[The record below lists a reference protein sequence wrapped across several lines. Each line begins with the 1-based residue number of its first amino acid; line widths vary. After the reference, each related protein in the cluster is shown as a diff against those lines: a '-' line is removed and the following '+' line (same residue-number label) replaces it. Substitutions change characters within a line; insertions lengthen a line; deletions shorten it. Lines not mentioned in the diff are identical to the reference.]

1 MSNEYQRYL
10 ESQTHQ
16 EKRNGSGLAEIGALA
31 AGVTVVG
38 LGVGTSQGRAI
49 IREASVSASGAAS
62 RFSQTGISA
71 KLRDTGMTLKAMDHA
86 LDNRGMLSHLKN
98 PNRYQERFQDSLTRS
113 IEKRNRAF
121 QTPLKGQATLAEEMV
136 FKLESDLSMYST
148 QIKRDM
154 RYEKVIGELKNKLPK
169 NLFNTAHGILNK
181 QDSKFFG
188 KAQDDEIKRL
198 LDYYS
203 KPSKETNSFHS
214 LKFTDDK
221 QKDSFYKTV
230 IGAVKAHQP
239 EHTINTKEYDS
250 IYNARKANLFSD
262 FKETLT
268 KKSNTFF
275 GQDLRPVT
283 WGEALNKNLL
293 DKDSIQRP
301 VLNDKGHFTGNY
313 EDANM
318 AKAMRELAKASPDF
332 KKLILDPHLL
342 VDKKG
347 NLHDYRATE
356 KGIYNALT
364 AVRDNVEIPFLR
376 FNPLDLMHWTTY
388 QSVREAPTN
397 YIFKRGNIDVTLS
410 SAAKTMPHHPLA
422 HNQDAAATPLDR
434 SYFYSGGKIRDL
446 LTGDTIKDDVYLG
459 SARFGMLP
467 RALAGVGNLHNQDYS
482 KYGPVRKLFGFG
494 MQEQESVQ
502 KRLASGFTKF
512 ADEDWGPNAVARLY
526 GTEMEAAMYAAK
538 TMGMTEEK
546 TRIAKEVFKKVHS
559 DLDTHAGALS
569 DDVVSVINNAAKS
582 AYGNV
587 GIDLTKLHTDEEVMG
602 ALGKIS
608 HNMKSGLTIDDR
620 EISGMI
626 SHMTNAYAQ
635 NPMGFVNDKR
645 ILSDA
650 SPILAGISD
659 LFDVS
664 QTQLITNVEDA
675 RRLIHQHAIKQID
688 KKLDNGVTVADLVRN
703 AIQEGTLGKNA
714 LDEVSDLTALSKVR
728 GYWSDVYKGNQYVS
742 DVASQRFADDMWKGF
757 ESGYINQD
765 ALNISDAVNRHS
777 SIWNLGPGDK
787 PPEYF
792 GQVGYLAVNKA
803 KGGRHAVESYN
814 EMISQGISPLKA
826 GVKSAAEILGQPFAG
841 RNNIDNFTTA
851 TLPFYYAAER
861 LDNALS
867 RVNLGLPQSMRG
879 SMQSI
884 LGNQFGRRI
893 VLPYVGMQQAMYLDG
908 LTGDMF
914 SDTMADGYVNAHE
927 DTAFFKDIT
936 GLNGI
941 GKYLSS
947 LTPGGEL
954 FWDTPIGSVLK
965 HGSFG
970 FLGDTRSSEE
980 VREYYESGEDPVR
993 KGRFWGIGSNTPWQG
1008 GKIDYYTPNWYRRL
1022 KSDYKFTDTMY
1033 GSEGEYWAN
1042 HWMPTLTNPLAP
1054 LKHFLIDPKHYEK
1067 KHAEDRPYAITGGF
1081 AELQMIP
1088 LIGPA
1093 LDNTIGR
1100 VLKPRTENPEL
1111 ERAHRKYLQ
1120 EINEQTTAKYTNATG
1135 GGYMQSMPAGGYE
1148 VTAASGSYG
1157 IPGGSFGVPGGA
1169 GGGIGGAASMSNLT
1183 AINQGIAAKGAN
1195 PVPSITSLDSL
1206 RDPDIVADLS
1216 TVGNPSGLG
1225 STVENMYYSMTEMAG
1240 IYGFSL
1246 NTMMGHDEKNRSLTL
1261 DPSSRMMSYSRAWW
1275 DLELGGL
1282 GGDLSEIGRRYNPRD
1297 KGNYYNPIRNT
1308 MPDWMP
1314 GSDYFID
1321 FQHGDPFTK
1330 VKKGEMRLP
1339 GAGYE
1344 SLNDLHP
1351 DEFGTYGA
1359 FDRFKILADV
1369 APHSDQYKFFRRAVS
1384 QMNQQGM
1391 LTEGMK
1397 AEYADI
1403 RDQVT
1408 EKGKKY
1414 RFFDR
1419 KFSNADI
1426 KKETVTIT
1434 KMLDANTFLTQEYG
1448 ANPIRLA
1455 GIEIPEGATE
1465 AREWMS
1471 QYIYEGARVQVGLDA
1486 DPLFRIRDDVMN
1498 TMHAVVYANNRGEG
1512 RFWYDSNK
1520 GQSVNGLL
1528 ARKDF
1533 KFGLGKKNDVKMKD
1547 DGSATSTAALYDQ
1560 FDQKVGNAWETFWHD
1575 IIPAVPVVNV
1585 VADKFMQIKSPLEMY
1600 KSREVY
1606 GKSWQPW
1613 TSPID
1618 GWIKPMIEKGM
1629 TLNPLVATGY
1639 GFGTG
1644 YMFGRGVKG
1653 KYYASRLGAATFG
1666 ILSSARAIDEWLGE
1680 KTPGGDDYAWI
1691 PKRRKVER
1699 EINEYFD
1706 VLKYMKYKGLYEK
1719 ASQLALRHEGADID
1733 VLVGNNTKRG
1743 EKNKATKRFIAQ
1755 QKKWLS
1761 IEEKRGYADQEFID
1775 EQKLEMK
1782 EQLAEIDA
1790 DRSIAKIG
1798 PYTMK
1803 ALQYKAEYES
1813 TLYGADPNGDLMK
1826 VYGGLPDKDKEFF
1839 MDFMNAS
1846 PKERKEILKVVPENQ
1861 KRFYQAKWGMKL
1873 DEKPSLRSYFSGRN
1887 LPGANWE
1894 GWRSDVNLDDI
1905 KIKVIQ
1911 NEGLETTEF
1920 GLWGD
1925 DVKRSEQSGVQEIN
1939 PMRPSNLIDVTRID
1953 QVLRGAGLTDVDV
1966 KMNRQLGDADK
1977 HGLSVSLDILKDRSN
1992 DIINELNNNLGS
2004 LV

>member
-1 MSNEYQRYL
+1 MSGDYKSYL
-10 ESQTHQ
+10 EGQQHKGNENRT
-16 EKRNGSGLAEIGALA
+16 GLTEIGLLA
-31 AGVTVVG
+31 AGVTAVG
-38 LGVGTSQGRAI
+38 LGVGTSQGRSI
-49 IREASVSASGAAS
+49 IREASISASGAAS
-62 RFSQTGISA
+62 RFGQTSFGS
-71 KLRDTGMTLKAMDHA
+71 TLKDVGMGIKAVDHA
-86 LDNRGMLSHLKN
+86 LDNRSLISHLKN
-98 PNRYQERFQDSLTRS
+98 PSRYETRFNNS
-113 IEKRNRAF
+113 IAKSIQARNRTL
-121 QTPLKGQATLAEEMV
+121 QTPLKGQSTLAEEMV
-136 FKLESDLSMYST
+136 YKLESDVNMYANE
-148 QIKRDM
+148 IKRSM
-154 RYEKVIGELKNKLPK
+154 RYESVKGELKNKLPSH
-169 NLFNTAHGILNK
+169 LFDTAHAMLNQ

-188 KAQDDEIKRL
+188 SAGAPEIERL
-198 LDYYS
+198 MNQYS
-203 KPSKETNSFHS
+203 KPSKESGLHHQ
-214 LKFTDDK
+214 LKFSDDK
-221 QKDSFYKTV
+221 EKKNFFDSV
-230 IGAVKAHQP
+230 LGAVKAYQP
-239 EHTINTKEYDS
+239 EETINAKEFEATLA
-250 IYNARKANLFSD
+250 ARKKDLYGGLQKNLKQ
-262 FKETLT
+262 KEG
-268 KKSNTFF
+268 KYF
-275 GQDLRPVT
+275 GKDLQALT
-283 WGEALNKNLL
+283 WGEALRKNLL
-293 DKDSIQRP
+293 DKDSIRRP
-301 VLNDKGHFTGNY
+301 VVDKDGKSLGIH
-313 EDANM
+313 EDANI
-318 AKAMRELAKASPDF
+318 AKEMRRLTKENPDF
-332 KKLILDPHLL
+332 NNLILDPHLL

-364 AVRDNVEIPFLR
+364 GIRDNVEVPFLR

-388 QSVREAPTN
+388 QSVREAPNN

-410 SAAKTMPHHPLA
+410 SSAKTMPNHPLA

-434 SYFYSGGKIRDL
+434 SYFYAGGQVKDL
-446 LTGDTIKDDVYLG
+446 LSGEVIKDNVYLG

-482 KYGPVRKLFGFG
+482 KFGSVKKLFGFG
-494 MQEQESVQ
+494 MQEQESVY

-512 ADEDWGPNAVARLY
+512 ADEDWGPNAVARLF
-526 GTEMEAAMYAAK
+526 GDEMKAARALKNEDAQA
-538 TMGMTEEK
+538 
-546 TRIAKEVFKKVHS
+546 RIATEVYKKVHS
-559 DLDTHAGALS
+559 DLDTHSKALS
-569 DDVVSVINNAAKS
+569 DDVVGVINNAAKQ
-582 AYGNV
+582 AYGDV
-587 GIDLTKLHTDEEVMG
+587 GIDLTKLDTDEEVMN
-602 ALGKIS
+602 ALGRIA
-608 HNMKSGLTIDDR
+608 NTMKSGESLDDD
-620 EISGMI
+620 ELSGLI
-626 SHMTNAYAQ
+626 GHLNASYVR
-635 NPMGFVNDKR
+635 NPVGFVNDKR

-650 SPILAGISD
+650 SPILAGMSD

-664 QTQLITNVEDA
+664 QTQLITNIEDA
-675 RRLIHQHAIKQID
+675 RRLVHQHAIKQID
-688 KKLDNGVTVADLVRN
+688 KSTNVDVTVQDLIRE
-703 AIQEGTLGKNA
+703 AIQGGSLKKGSM
-714 LDEVSDLTALSKVR
+714 DEVSDLEALSKVR
-728 GYWSDVYKGNQYVS
+728 GYWGNIYKGNQYES
-742 DVASQRFADDMWKGF
+742 NEVAREFAENMWKGQ
-757 ESGYINQD
+757 ESGFLNQD
-765 ALNISDAVNRHS
+765 ALSIASAVNRHS
-777 SIWNLGPGDK
+777 SPWSLGPGDK

-803 KGGRHAVESYN
+803 KGGRHALESYN
-814 EMISQGISPLKA
+814 EMIEQGISPLKA
-826 GVKSAAEILGQPFAG
+826 GVKSATEILTQPFAG

-851 TLPFYYAAER
+851 SLPFYYSAER

-867 RVNLGLPQSMRG
+867 RAGLGLPQSMRG

-884 LGNQFGRRI
+884 LTNQFGRRI
-893 VLPYVGMQQAMYLDG
+893 VLPYAGMQQAMYFDG

-914 SDTMADGYVNAHE
+914 SDGLADGYANMHE
-927 DTAFFKDIT
+927 DASFFKDIT
-936 GLNGI
+936 GLNSV

-954 FWDTPIGSVLK
+954 FWDTPVGSVLK

-970 FLGDTRSSEE
+970 LLGDTRSSEE

-993 KGRFWGIGSNTPWQG
+993 KGRFWSIGSNTPWQG
-1008 GKIDYYTPNWYRRL
+1008 GKIDYYAPNWYRRM

-1033 GSEGEYWAN
+1033 GSESEYWSN

-1054 LKHFLIDPKHYEK
+1054 IRHFLTDSDHYEK

-1093 LDNTIGR
+1093 LDNTVGR
-1100 VLKPRTENPEL
+1100 IFKPRTENPEL
-1111 ERAHRKYLQ
+1111 ERAHRQYLK
-1120 EINEQTTAKYTNATG
+1120 EINEGYAARYEGATS
-1135 GGYMQSMPAGGYE
+1135 GGYMQTMPAGGYE
-1148 VTAASGSYG
+1148 VTASGGSYG
-1157 IPGGSFGVPGGA
+1157 IPGGSFGPTTGGT
-1169 GGGIGGAASMSNLT
+1169 GGGMGGSASINNLT
-1183 AINQGIAAKGAN
+1183 SINEGIAARGAS
-1195 PVPSITSLDSL
+1195 PAPSITSLDSL

-1216 TVGNPSGLG
+1216 SVASSSGLG

-1246 NTMMGHDEKNRSLTL
+1246 NTMMGHDEANRSLVL

-1308 MPDWMP
+1308 MPEWMP
-1314 GSDYFID
+1314 GLDYFID
-1321 FQHGDPFTK
+1321 FQHGDPYTK

-1339 GAGYE
+1339 GEAYE
-1344 SLNDLHP
+1344 ALNQLHP

-1369 APHSDQYKFFRRAVS
+1369 APHSDQYKFYRRAMS

-1391 LTEGMK
+1391 LTEPMK
-1397 AEYADI
+1397 DEYATI

-1419 KFSNADI
+1419 KFTTADV

-1448 ANPIRLA
+1448 ANPIQLA
-1455 GIEIPEGATE
+1455 GISIPESATE
-1465 AREWMS
+1465 VREWMK
-1471 QYIYEGARVQVGLDA
+1471 QYIHEGARVEIGLDA
-1486 DPLFRIRDDVMN
+1486 DPLFRVRDDTMN
-1498 TMHAVVYANNRGEG
+1498 TMRAVVYANNKGEG

-1520 GQSVNGLL
+1520 GQSVNAML
-1528 ARKDF
+1528 ARRDF
-1533 KFGLGKKNDVKMKD
+1533 KFGLGKENPVKTKD
-1547 DGSATSTAALYDQ
+1547 DGSATSTAALYDE
-1560 FDQKVGNAWETFWHD
+1560 FDQRVGSAWETFWHD

-1644 YMFGRGVKG
+1644 YMFGRGTKG
-1653 KYYASRLGAATFG
+1653 KFYASRLGAAAFG
-1666 ILSSARAIDEWLGE
+1666 IMASGRAIDEWLGD
-1680 KTPGGDDYAWI
+1680 KVPGEDDYAWI
-1691 PKRRKVER
+1691 PKRRKIER
-1699 EINEYFD
+1699 EIDEYFD
-1706 VLKYMKYKGLYEK
+1706 VIKYMKYKGLYEK
-1719 ASQLALRHEGADID
+1719 ASQLALSHEGVD
-1733 VLVGNNTKRG
+1733 VNKLTGDNTARG
-1743 EKNKATKRFIAQ
+1743 DKNKDTKRFIAN

-1761 IEEKRGYADQEFID
+1761 IEEKRGYADEEFIN
-1775 EQKLEMK
+1775 EQKLEIK

-1790 DRSIAKIG
+1790 DRGISEIG
-1798 PYTMK
+1798 PYTMR

-1826 VYGGLPDKDKEFF
+1826 VYGGLPSKDKEFF

-1861 KRFYQAKWGMKL
+1861 KRFYQAKWGMKV
-1873 DEKPSLRSYFSGRN
+1873 DEKQSLRTYFAGRN
-1887 LPGANWE
+1887 LPGANWA
-1894 GWRSDVNLDDI
+1894 GWKADVNLDDI
-1905 KIKVIQ
+1905 KIKVIK

-1925 DVKRSEQSGVQEIN
+1925 DVKRSEQSGAPEIN
-1939 PMRPSNLIDVTRID
+1939 PMKPSGLIDVTRID
-1953 QVLRGAGLTDVDV
+1953 RILRGAGLTDVNV
-1966 KMNRQLGDADK
+1966 TMNRQLGDSDR
-1977 HGLSVSLDILKDRSN
+1977 HGLSISMDLIKDRSN